1 MANTYLYKA
10 QPGVGSSI
18 KSTFSGW
25 IKLAND
31 NLTGGIYGQYY
42 SANYLFDICL
52 QNGHL
57 EVADYLVNQYKM
69 RKRTSQKLRDLN
81 AWHHI
86 YVAIDRSLGTAADRT
101 KVYINGE
108 RVTDFQ
114 SSEDTNYTQQTS
126 GSHDGNCFM
135 NNLGDS
141 SDFSRVGI
149 RYDGNEFDGSMSH
162 IYWVDGLVIDISQ
175 FGSVDNLTG
184 EWKINTNPTISSYGQ
199 IGFLCLKDGNTI
211 TDQSPNSNNFTS
223 SGNGVTKTE
232 DCPSNVFATYNSLY
246 KPRGTAQYNNG
257 NTTIS
262 TDASNWDSGIST
274 ICATTGKYYFEVKI
288 NDNDGTKFAVGA
300 VDIERDNSFVNNL
313 ESYSYLGYRGM
324 GYYGGGR
331 IIGNNGTSDNQDLVT
346 GLGTFTTNDIIGCAV
361 DLDNNKMYWHKNGT
375 YIQNGG
381 YTQNPSSGS
390 YGLDFSNNRDGT
402 NAVAMGGSIRDGRA
416 IYTNYGNGYFGTS
429 AVSSAGTNASGNGIF
444 EYDVPTGYTA
454 LSTKGL
460 NL

>member
-1 MANTYLYKA
+1 MASTYLTK
-10 QPGVGSSI
+10 
-18 KSTFSGW
+18 TFASDSNRRTWTWSGW
-25 IKLAND
+25 IKRAGTGTETLMTQRDAWSGNSNAGFYIASNYLTSYNFTT
-31 NLTGGIYGQYY
+31 NLNSGSNSYNRPSMRLRDFHGWYHIVLRLDTTQATASDRLRWYVNGEQLTDFEY
-42 SANYLFDICL
+42 ANYPS
-52 QNGHL
+52 Q
-57 EVADYLVNQYKM
+57 NQYC
-69 RKRTSQKLRDLN
+69 N
-81 AWHHI
+81 F
-86 YVAIDRSLGTAADRT
+86 
-101 KVYINGE
+101 NGGDPHGIGGH
-108 RVTDFQ
+108 TDGA
-114 SSEDTNYTQQTS
+114 NYFS
-126 GSHDGNCFM
+126 G
-135 NNLGDS
+135 
-141 SDFSRVGI
+141 I
-149 RYDGNEFDGSMSH
+149 MSH
-162 IYWVDGLVIDISQ
+162 VHFCDGYSYAPTE
-175 FGSVDNLTG
+175 FGETDSTTG
-184 EWKINTNPTISSYGQ
+184 EWKIKTSPSVSYGSH
-199 IGFLCLKDGNTI
+199 GFFILKDGNSV
-211 TDQSPNSNNFTS
+211 TDQSPNTNNWTVA
-223 SGNGVTKTE
+223 GGTLTKTE

-262 TDASNWDSGIST
+262 TNASNWDSGIST
-274 ICATTGKYYFEVKI
+274 LCATTGKYYFEVKI